1 MLRFPIPKG
10 PAPHV
15 SEYQYYEF
23 QAIDRPLDRA
33 AQQAVRAVSSRARIT
48 ATSFTNEYN
57 WGDFRGDPRQ
67 FMERWF
73 DLHLYLANWG
83 TRRLMLRVPGRLL
96 SVADLDPF
104 LGESDDVKVWTSDD
118 NLIVDIVRDEIE
130 TDDSWD
136 DDSDRLAAIAPL
148 RSDVLSGDLRLFY
161 LLWLAAVQDGL
172 VADGDAEPLPG
183 IGPSTDALEAFA
195 AFFDID
201 PDLVQAAAE
210 TGTADAA
217 MSRDSLREAL
227 ASIPETERTEFLL
240 RLVEGDGH
248 VVAAELRNRFRKRPM
263 PSAPR
268 RTAGALRIRAQEI
281 AAARE
286 RAAAERREA
295 ERRRQAEEAAKA
307 RRARLVVLR
316 QRGAA
321 AWREVEVEIAR
332 RNPAGYDRAVHLLA
346 DLQALAAEDG
356 SRSDFDRR
364 LAAIRRQ
371 HETKRKF
378 IERLV
383 VLDGGEGAA

>member
-1 MLRFPIPKG
+1 M
-10 PAPHV
+10 

-33 AQQAVRAVSSRARIT
+33 AQQALRAVSSRARIT
-48 ATSFTNEYN
+48 ATSFSNEYN

-96 SVADLDPF
+96 SVSDLDPF
-104 LGESDDVKVWTSDD
+104 LGESDDVEVWTSGDD
-118 NLIVDIVRDEIE
+118 LIVDVRRDDVE
-130 TDDSWD
+130 TYDHWEDDTGQ
-136 DDSDRLAAIAPL
+136 LAALAPL

-161 LLWLAAVQDGL
+161 LLWLAAVQDEL
-172 VADGDAEPLPG
+172 VSDGDVEPLPG
-183 IGPSTDALEAFA
+183 IGPLTDPLEAFA
-195 AFFDID
+195 RFFDID
-201 PDLVQAAAE
+201 PDLLQAAAE
-210 TGTADAA
+210 TGAAAEA
-217 MSRDSLREAL
+217 MSRDSLRDAL
-227 ASIPETERTEFLL
+227 AAIPEAEKTALLL

-248 VVAAELRNRFRKRPM
+248 VVTAELKRRFRMRPAS
-263 PSAPR
+263 SAPR
-268 RTAGALRIRAQEI
+268 RTAGALRIRTQEI

-286 RAAAERREA
+286 RAEAERREA

-307 RRARLVVLR
+307 RRARIVVLR

-321 AWREVEVEIAR
+321 VWREIELEIQR
-332 RNPAGYDRAVHLLA
+332 RNASGYDRAVSLLL

-356 SRSDFDRR
+356 NGSDFDRR
-364 LAAIRRQ
+364 LAVIRRQ

-383 VLDGGEGAA
+383 VLGGEERLV

>member
-1 MLRFPIPKG
+1 M
-10 PAPHV
+10 

-23 QAIDRPLDRA
+23 QAVDRPLDRA
-33 AQQAVRAVSSRARIT
+33 AQEEVRSVSSRARIT

-96 SVADLDPF
+96 SVSDLDPF
-104 LGESDDVKVWTSDD
+104 LGESDDVKVWASGD
-118 NLIVDIVRDEIE
+118 NLIVDIARDEVEIE
-130 TDDSWD
+130 DHWE

-148 RSDVLSGDLRLFY
+148 RSDVLAGDLRLFY
-161 LLWLAAVQDGL
+161 LLWLAAVQDE
-172 VADGDAEPLPG
+172 VVSDDDVEPLPG
-183 IGPSTDALEAFA
+183 IGPLTDPLEACA
-195 AFFDID
+195 RFFDID

-210 TGTADAA
+210 TGTAAAA
-217 MSRDSLREAL
+217 MSRDSLRGAL
-227 ASIPETERTEFLL
+227 ASIPEAEKTELLL
-240 RLVEGDGH
+240 RVVDGDGH
-248 VVAAELRNRFRKRPM
+248 VVAAELKRRFRKRPAS
-263 PSAPR
+263 SAPR
-268 RTAGALRIRAQEI
+268 RTAGALRVRAQEI

-286 RAAAERREA
+286 RAEAERLEK

-307 RRARLVVLR
+307 RRARIVVLR
-316 QRGAA
+316 QRGGAV
-321 AWREVEVEIAR
+321 WREVEVEIAR
-332 RNPAGYDRAVHLLA
+332 RNPAGYDRAVNLLL
-346 DLQALAAEDG
+346 DLKALAAEDG
-356 SRSDFDRR
+356 NGSDFDRR

-383 VLDGGEGAA
+383 VLGGEERLV

>member
-1 MLRFPIPKG
+1 M
-10 PAPHV
+10 

-33 AQQAVRAVSSRARIT
+33 AQQALRAVSSRARIT

-73 DLHLYLANWG
+73 DLHLYVANWG
-83 TRRLMLRVPGRLL
+83 TRRLMMRVPSRLL
-96 SVADLDPF
+96 SLADIAPF
-104 LGESDDVKVWTSDD
+104 LDDVDWVKVWVAGDS
-118 NLIVDIVRDEIE
+118 LIVDVRRDEVE
-130 TDDSWD
+130 FDGYWEDDSG
-136 DDSDRLAAIAPL
+136 RLAALAPL
-148 RSDVLSGDLRLFY
+148 RSDVLSGDLRVFY
-161 LLWLAAVQDGL
+161 LLWLAAVQDEE
-172 VADGDAEPLPG
+172 VPSSEVEPLPG
-183 IGPSTDALEAFA
+183 IGPLTEVLEAFA
-195 AFFDID
+195 EFFDID

-210 TGTADAA
+210 TGTAEAA
-217 MSRDSLREAL
+217 MSRDSLRDAL
-227 ASIPETERTEFLL
+227 ASIPEAERTELLL
-240 RLVEGDGH
+240 RVVDGDGH
-248 VVAAELRNRFRKRPM
+248 VVAAELKRRFRKRPAS
-263 PSAPR
+263 SAPR
-268 RTAGALRIRAQEI
+268 RTAGALRVRAQEI

-286 RAAAERREA
+286 RAEAERLEK

-307 RRARLVVLR
+307 RRARIVVLR

-321 AWREVEVEIAR
+321 VWREIEVEIAR
-332 RNPAGYDRAVHLLA
+332 RNPSGYDRAVSLLL

-356 SRSDFDRR
+356 NGSDFDRR

-383 VLDGGEGAA
+383 VLGGEERLV